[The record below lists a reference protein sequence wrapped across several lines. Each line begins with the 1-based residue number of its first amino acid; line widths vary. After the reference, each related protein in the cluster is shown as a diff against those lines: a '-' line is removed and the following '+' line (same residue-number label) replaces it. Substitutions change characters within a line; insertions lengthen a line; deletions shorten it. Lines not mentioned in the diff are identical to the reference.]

1 MANTYKNV
9 NSTVSPGYGAIPTA
23 GYVYTTNNTAGQF
36 LTSIGSNGT
45 SWTTP
50 NENVMVVKNNPA
62 ELEVKGRMIL
72 NGQDLEERLKTIPEA
87 TELSSALSED
97 DECVFVSGTQSYTLK
112 SMSRNDGSIVASA
125 AVSRSATTGFL
136 TILNFFM
143 ISCILLYCTLLYNLS
158 SNSLFQFYTSGEEGG
173 GCIKLNDNIDDIWN
187 A

>member
-72 NGQDLEERLKTIPEA
+72 NGQDLEERLKTIEKVLMIPERDVKLEA
-87 TELSSALSED
+87 KYPKLKKLYDEYINALGKYRTFESIK
-97 DECVFVSGTQSYTLK
+97 GTD
-112 SMSRNDGSIVASA
+112 ND
-125 AVSRSATTGFL
+125 
-136 TILNFFM
+136 
-143 ISCILLYCTLLYNLS
+143 
-158 SNSLFQFYTSGEEGG
+158 
-173 GCIKLNDNIDDIWN
+173 
-187 A
+187 